1 MAILNFR
8 ADIVPTECLI
18 HLTFGR
24 SKSEFRWSD
33 KRELTFADLA
43 QVLSKAEPGPK
54 DGTCY
59 TPATFTGFA
68 RRMDQA
74 ARIDVVV
81 LDADC
86 GHTLDEIENAVSAQG
101 WRGIIHSTYSHLS
114 DVTTIAAEAF
124 DRWSAS
130 NSGADVAQFMLAKK
144 GYLPRVVD
152 RAHIVEELR
161 DGQTRSY
168 LVKHQPCPKFRI
180 ILPIETPWVA
190 AEFDSQSL
198 ANAAWKERI
207 GALSAT
213 LKLFHDQSCVDTSR
227 LFYLPRVREGW
238 EFVSRVIGGDNCPL
252 WDLPEVVAEA
262 PLLAAYQSQAPN
274 VVEFVRPDHKIAND
288 SHGEVIN
295 LTTWAAKYAGRF
307 EITKAIKARAP
318 HLIGS
323 RRSGPK
329 QHIEC
334 PNSADHVT
342 GGADRTGTY
351 IVNASEVA
359 HAGLPS
365 ITSGFVIH
373 CMHNGCASRDRL
385 DHVAALLSTGKLS
398 CSDLTDAAFLMA
410 DAPHIDASAI
420 IKSAAT
426 RQLNPAPVQESKS
439 NIDPSLYADLPG
451 ALGLMHKWICDTAP
465 KPQPALT
472 LGAVLA
478 FAASAIGQRVQLQG
492 SGIRPNIYVLAIGHS
507 GAGKERPRAA
517 IKQLARA
524 AGLFKDLIGV
534 EEVASD
540 AGIIASVVSRPRQIM
555 LLDEVSALIQ
565 SANTKGVGSHLSN
578 VPPVLLK
585 LYSSSNS
592 TYQTKSYVD
601 TDKVKLIDQPC
612 VSLLGNCTPVG
623 LSVALTTKDIT
634 SGLLSRMVLF
644 DAGDLDPRYQSPKMS
659 DPPQEAVDWL
669 IAWSRVSPI
678 QNPLHRV
685 GGEQLLE
692 PRTVL
697 VTPEAERVAL
707 DFEGEMHTAKL
718 KARRRGTDA
727 VYVRAHENAL
737 KFALIRACATLP
749 VAAEGGP
756 VIDEATLC
764 VDANIMRWA
773 VNLSRATVIRMD
785 AAAADI
791 SDTPFQQNLKAIERA
806 AKAAGERGLTEYELS
821 RSPAGRHPKGYL
833 EDMLSV
839 LSKAKT
845 LFWVK
850 EINSGRRGRL
860 RAAYV
865 HADFIAVHYPQME
878 KNEDDDS

>member
-144 GYLPRVVD
+144 GYLPRAVD

-180 ILPIETPWVA
+180 ILPLETPWVA

-398 CSDLTDAAFLMA
+398 CSDLTDAAFLVA
-410 DAPHIDASAI
+410 DAPMIDASAI
-420 IKSAAT
+420 IAQS
-426 RQLNPAPVQESKS
+426 RQVSLAPNRGNIPA
-439 NIDPSLYADLPG
+439 SLYADLPDVMG
-451 ALGLMHKWICDTAP
+451 EMHAFINDTSA
-465 KPQPALT
+465 KPQPALN
-472 LGAVLA
+472 LGATLA
-478 FAASAIGQRVQLQG
+478 FMASAIGRKVQLQTW
-492 SGIRPNIYVLAIGHS
+492 GIRPNIYALGIGYS
-507 GAGKERPRAA
+507 GAGKERPLSA
-517 IKQLARA
+517 IKQMARA
-524 AGLFKDLIGV
+524 ASLFEKLVGV

-540 AGIIASVVSRPRQIM
+540 AGIINSVDRNPSQVM
-555 LLDEVSALIQ
+555 LLDEMSFLLSATNSRQ
-565 SANTKGVGSHLSN
+565 AGPHMANVMST
-578 VPPVLLK
+578 LLK
-585 LYSSSNS
+585 LYSSSH
-592 TYQTKSYVD
+592 TVFKGKSYANEAP
-601 TDKVKLIDQPC
+601 KIIDQPC
-612 VSLLGNCTPVG
+612 VSLYGCSTPTG
-623 LSVALTTKDIT
+623 LFSALSSRDIT
-634 SGLLSRMVLF
+634 SGLLSRIVLF
-644 DAGDLDPRYQSPKMS
+644 DAGDHDPLGRPPAS
-659 DPPQEAVDWL
+659 DPVPQSIIDWL
-669 IAWSRVSPI
+669 KAWDAYKISIKPFPFNADQPMQPTSVMI
-678 QNPLHRV
+678 
-685 GGEQLLE
+685 
-692 PRTVL
+692 TA
-697 VTPEAERVAL
+697 EAMEVAAK
-707 DFEGEMHTAKL
+707 FEEEMHAEKIR
-718 KARRRGTDA
+718 ARGRGMDPL
-727 VYVRAHENAL
+727 YVRARENAL
-737 KFALIRACATLP
+737 KFALIRACSVPPIKTDD
-749 VAAEGGP
+749 GP
-756 VIDEATLC
+756 TVDESALR
-764 VDANIMRWA
+764 VDAETMRWA
-773 VNLSRATVIRMD
+773 TALSRAAVIGMD
-785 AAAADI
+785 KGAREQI
-791 SDTPFQQNLKAIERA
+791 INSHFEEKIRNLREIIRKSGDVGITQREIRRT
-806 AKAAGERGLTEYELS
+806 AAGRL
-821 RSPAGRHPKGYL
+821 PKKEL
-833 EDMLSV
+833 EDVLTALSEARDV
-839 LSKAKT
+839 FYITNVTPEK
-845 LFWVK
+845 
-850 EINSGRRGRL
+850 RGRK
-860 RAAYV
+860 RDAYM
-865 HADFIAVHYPQME
+865 HLDFINLEMI
-878 KNEDDDS
+878 NDDE